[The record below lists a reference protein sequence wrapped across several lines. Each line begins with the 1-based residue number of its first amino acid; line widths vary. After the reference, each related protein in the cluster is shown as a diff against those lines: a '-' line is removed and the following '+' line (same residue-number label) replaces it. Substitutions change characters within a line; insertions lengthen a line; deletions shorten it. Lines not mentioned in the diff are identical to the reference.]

1 MAAFLKLFRKNVQ
14 PEKQDEEKRL
24 DDLYAYGILDTAREE
39 DFEELVALAAQVS
52 GCPIATISFV
62 DRNRQWFK
70 ASKGLEV
77 SETPREISFC
87 THTLLEEGAMIIED
101 ARQDERFAANPVV
114 TGDMQIIFYAGTPII
129 STNGHKLGTVC
140 VIDHKKRTFSDE
152 QLAALKIIA
161 KQVTHLLDLRLQN
174 KILQERSQN
183 LVSENEKSFDAYFAN
198 DVLPKWIY
206 EIGTLR
212 ILQVNDASIGKYGFT
227 KEEFLNSTVFDFRDD
242 KEPLH
247 IHQLV
252 QSLNTGESSVRFE
265 TRHKKK
271 DGTYLPVEVLL
282 SNITYKGTPARL
294 ATMYDLT
301 QKELLLQQLRADKKK
316 MESKVYEAAHSAREQ
331 ERNYIGKEL
340 HDNINQVLAS
350 TKLYLELATSATDMK
365 DDLIKLSQKNV
376 ELAMKEIRHLSK
388 SLVAHNEDFN
398 LVKALE
404 ELINSYLVSNQ
415 FTIAF
420 SGTENIEDVPADLK
434 ITIFRIIQEALNNVS
449 KHAEASSVSL
459 DISYTDHIAICIKDN
474 GKGFDTGDDS
484 GGIGLKNIE
493 NRVQFY
499 NGSLQINS
507 ANGKGCTLYVEI
519 PMDVVAY

>member
-1 MAAFLKLFRKNVQ
+1 MPVIKTGFLNSAMAAFLKLFRKNVQ

-114 TGDMQIIFYAGTPII
+114 TGDMQIVFYAGTPII

-252 QSLNTGESSVRFE
+252 QSLNTGGLRF
-265 TRHKKK
+265 
-271 DGTYLPVEVLL
+271 G
-282 SNITYKGTPARL
+282 
-294 ATMYDLT
+294 
-301 QKELLLQQLRADKKK
+301 
-316 MESKVYEAAHSAREQ
+316 KV
-331 ERNYIGKEL
+331 
-340 HDNINQVLAS
+340 
-350 TKLYLELATSATDMK
+350 TC
-365 DDLIKLSQKNV
+365 
-376 ELAMKEIRHLSK
+376 
-388 SLVAHNEDFN
+388 F
-398 LVKALE
+398 
-404 ELINSYLVSNQ
+404 
-415 FTIAF
+415 
-420 SGTENIEDVPADLK
+420 
-434 ITIFRIIQEALNNVS
+434 
-449 KHAEASSVSL
+449 
-459 DISYTDHIAICIKDN
+459 
-474 GKGFDTGDDS
+474 
-484 GGIGLKNIE
+484 
-493 NRVQFY
+493 
-499 NGSLQINS
+499 
-507 ANGKGCTLYVEI
+507 
-519 PMDVVAY
+519 